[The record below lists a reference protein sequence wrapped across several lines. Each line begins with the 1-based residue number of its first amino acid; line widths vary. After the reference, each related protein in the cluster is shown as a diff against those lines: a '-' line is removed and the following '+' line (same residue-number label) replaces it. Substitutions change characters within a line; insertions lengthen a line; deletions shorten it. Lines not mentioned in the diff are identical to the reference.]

1 MKSNLFLCFRCG
13 RRFDENHIGHVDD
26 HMEICD
32 ICHGETQPLTEK
44 CVEKN
49 KDHAIINQ

>member
-1 MKSNLFLCFRCG
+1 MKPNLFLCFRCG

-32 ICHGETQPLTEK
+32 ICHDESRPLEK
-44 CVEKN
+44 RVEEN
-49 KDHAIINQ
+49 GNHAIINQ